1 MRTVINVK
9 IEEICSARFCDFGR
23 RRHSS
28 VSRCLFSEPSEK
40 PAGVRARSVSA
51 SEIEVNWQALSFI
64 PERVLGY
71 EVHFTLLN
79 GNRNHTHILTS
90 NTIQMLTINPCCTSK
105 PSLPNSASPWKWL
118 FHLADCYCQNY
129 TVLCG
134 NTTGKH
140 VRAFSREQKKIA
152 WPHAFS
158 CCCHSWDIMIA
169 ISGLVSRHWEMLH
182 WKCME
187 HSTAQQQHGA
197 RCGVFLLSSE

>member
-9 IEEICSARFCDFGR
+9 IEEICSARFCAFGR

-118 FHLADCYCQNY
+118 FHLADCYCQKLYSSLWQHDRKTCQSVFKRTKENCLATCLFMLLSFVGY
-129 TVLCG
+129 HDSNIGPCVTALG
-134 NTTGKH
+134 NAT
-140 VRAFSREQKKIA
+140 
-152 WPHAFS
+152 
-158 CCCHSWDIMIA
+158 
-169 ISGLVSRHWEMLH
+169 LEM
-182 WKCME
+182 
-187 HSTAQQQHGA
+187 HGA
-197 RCGVFLLSSE
+197 QHSRVWCVFTFL